1 MGARDLLG
9 QPVEPFVSEDPPA
22 TIPLKVP
29 LFAQVLPVLRDLSAH
44 TFQMLRLWKGIQGE
58 AEAEAPSTKSP
69 YEMAVP
75 LVRACLVEELS
86 EDDVFE
92 LLGRLGVRLE
102 LDLNH
107 PLLERCLTL
116 AGQPPRDE
124 DDGDPTER
132 DEKILE
138 LLGGKAPSVVDP
150 ISG

>member
-1 MGARDLLG
+1 
-9 QPVEPFVSEDPPA
+9 
-22 TIPLKVP
+22 
-29 LFAQVLPVLRDLSAH
+29 
-44 TFQMLRLWKGIQGE
+44 
-58 AEAEAPSTKSP
+58 
-69 YEMAVP
+69 MAVP

-86 EDDVFE
+86 EDEVFE

-116 AGQPPRDE
+116 AGQPPRDPAE
-124 DDGDPTER
+124 DDGDLSER

-138 LLGGKAPSVVDP
+138 VLAGKQPAVVDP